1 MNPSLLLQGGHVAS
15 SRGAPV
21 RADVWIADGRIQEVG
36 TGLQPSPGTT
46 PVDCAGRV
54 LLPGLFDLHVHVRE
68 PGRED
73 RETIASAAEAAI
85 NGGITG
91 LLAMP
96 NTQPVIDSG
105 GLVRFVRNIARERAR
120 IPVQVAGCA
129 TMGREGRQIA
139 EVADM
144 LANGAVMITDDDH
157 PIEDPN
163 VLRRLMEYA
172 RPFDVPIACHP
183 ETPALSGKGAMNEGR
198 ASFHLGLPGIPAC
211 GEEIAIGRDLRL
223 AKYTGARVHIQ
234 QVSTASGMDIIRRF
248 REDGLRVTCEVTV
261 NHLAFCDEDIGDY
274 DTSLK
279 TNPPLRT
286 RRDRERL
293 LAGLRD
299 GCFDVITTG
308 HAPHSEFDKNLDFLN
323 APAGITGLDTALP
336 AVHHHGVRPGHFGWD
351 VVVRCFSENPRRIL
365 GLPLSEIH
373 AGCPA
378 DLLVFNPAATTTV
391 TRDFLQ
397 SRSHNTPFLGKT
409 LAGSVEWVMAD
420 GRLVLDRAAG
430 RAT

>member
-1 MNPSLLLQGGHVAS
+1 MVIPFFCTAAGWPLR
-15 SRGAPV
+15 RGEPA
-21 RADVWIADGRIQEVG
+21 RTACLITDGKIAAVG
-36 TGLQPSPGTT
+36 TGLKAPPGAATL
-46 PVDCAGRV
+46 DCSGRI
-54 LLPGLFDLHVHVRE
+54 LLPGMFDMHVHMRE

-73 RETIASAAEAAI
+73 RETIASSTEAAI

-96 NTQPVIDSG
+96 NTQPSIDSG

-129 TMGREGRQIA
+129 TMGREGKQIA

-157 PIEDPN
+157 PIENPN

-172 RPFDVPIACHP
+172 RPFDVVIATHP
-183 ETPALSGKGAMNEGR
+183 DTPALTGKGAMNEGR
-198 ASFHLGLPGIPAC
+198 ASFDRGLPGIPSC

-234 QVSTASGMDIIRRF
+234 QVSTASGLEIIRRF
-248 REDGLRVTCEVTV
+248 REEGLRVTAEITPH
-261 NHLAFCDEDIGDY
+261 HLIFCDEDVGEY
-274 DTSLK
+274 DTLLK

-286 RRDRERL
+286 REDRAL
-293 LAGLRD
+293 LLQGLRD
-299 GCFDVITTG
+299 GLFDVIATG
-308 HAPHSEFDKNLDFLN
+308 HAPHTEFDKNQDFLN
-323 APAGITGLDTALP
+323 APAGITGLDTALLSL
-336 AVHHHGVRPGHFGWD
+336 HHHGILAGHFGWD
-351 VVVRCFSENPRRIL
+351 VIVRCFSENPRRIL
-365 GLPLSEIH
+365 GLPLSEIR

-378 DLLVFNPAATTTV
+378 DLLVFNPAAATAV

-409 LAGSVEWVMAD
+409 LTGSVDWVMAD
-420 GRLVLDRAAG
+420 GRLVLDRGTRGAA
-430 RAT
+430 